1 MGTPRLTNRV
11 VDLPETIEELIQY
24 LDLGRQSS
32 RYSDSDTKLIWLAY
46 GFARSAHAGQT
57 RESGEPYI
65 FHPLEVAQIL
75 IELGLDIETIV
86 AAILHD
92 VAEDTEVSLVE
103 ISDQFG
109 ENAATLVD
117 GVTKLSN
124 YDIPDRERR
133 DAEGIR
139 KLFLAMI
146 SDVRVILIKLA
157 DRLHNIRTI
166 DSLPADR
173 RLRIASET
181 LEIYAPIAERLGI
194 WRIKSEL
201 EDRSFKIL
209 EPRLYA
215 EISRGVEKSRGEHEQ
230 ILGKI
235 ITTITKKMASN
246 GLSVDNFD
254 VSGRSK
260 HVYSIYKKMHTP
272 KYEGKGVERIYD
284 KLGVRIILKSIPEC
298 YATLGMIHSEWSP
311 VPGEF
316 DDFIGMRLPSGYQS
330 LHTSVKY
337 GPGTDDVV
345 EFQIRTE
352 QMHFDAEYGVAAHWK
367 YKEKDAARRDKAA
380 DKAFNLKVAWLR
392 QMVDEP
398 QPDDPESF
406 VALLKADVLQELV
419 YVFTPK
425 GDIIEL
431 PNGSTPID
439 YAYHIHTDIGHRC
452 RGAKVNGKLV
462 PLDYSLKTGDQ
473 VEILTTRQG
482 GPSRDWLNINLGL
495 VKSQR
500 ARSKIRQWF
509 KRQARDQNI
518 SQGKAMLDK
527 ELRRLGLG
535 EINFERL
542 SRELDFRSVD
552 QLYEAIGCGDLPIGK
567 VVNYLTV
574 PEKEVPA
581 QDYTFVSRPSAE
593 AGAVGGEAVSVLGL
607 KGILTT
613 MGRCCNP
620 AAGDAIV
627 GYITRGR
634 GATIHRQDCPN
645 VLRIQ
650 DRERLVR
657 VSWGE
662 VKRTY
667 PVPVRLKAYDRNGL
681 MKDIT
686 TLISDEGLNM
696 TDIKVN
702 VNRNLA
708 VIDLVLE
715 VPDIAKLSRV
725 LDRLE
730 NLPNVMEARRIQ
742 PG

>member
-1 MGTPRLTNRV
+1 
-11 VDLPETIEELIQY
+11 
-24 LDLGRQSS
+24 
-32 RYSDSDTKLIWLAY
+32 
-46 GFARSAHAGQT
+46 
-57 RESGEPYI
+57 
-65 FHPLEVAQIL
+65 
-75 IELGLDIETIV
+75 
-86 AAILHD
+86 
-92 VAEDTEVSLVE
+92 
-103 ISDQFG
+103 
-109 ENAATLVD
+109 
-117 GVTKLSN
+117 
-124 YDIPDRERR
+124 
-133 DAEGIR
+133 
-139 KLFLAMI
+139 
-146 SDVRVILIKLA
+146 
-157 DRLHNIRTI
+157 
-166 DSLPADR
+166 
-173 RLRIASET
+173 
-181 LEIYAPIAERLGI
+181 
-194 WRIKSEL
+194 
-201 EDRSFKIL
+201 
-209 EPRLYA
+209 
-215 EISRGVEKSRGEHEQ
+215 
-230 ILGKI
+230 
-235 ITTITKKMASN
+235 
-246 GLSVDNFD
+246 
-254 VSGRSK
+254 
-260 HVYSIYKKMHTP
+260 
-272 KYEGKGVERIYD
+272 
-284 KLGVRIILKSIPEC
+284 LKSIPEC